1 MRELNI
7 SGTKVIIRVPD
18 NYSDKN
24 IYNAVFINDG
34 DVICNNGLKDFT
46 YPGCILIGLVPENRL
61 DEYTPWPESAIRK
74 GAPDF
79 GGRCDEYYAGLTQQ
93 IVPLVAGEYNI
104 NMDTL
109 AYGGYSLGGLAAVYS
124 LFRDNTFANIFSVCG
139 SFWYPGF
146 TEYISSTPVV
156 NRNAYVR
163 LINGE
168 NEGSRHGNILE
179 EAPEG
184 SLCP

>member
-61 DEYTPWPESAIRK
+61 YE
-74 GAPDF
+74 
-79 GGRCDEYYAGLTQQ
+79 
-93 IVPLVAGEYNI
+93 
-104 NMDTL
+104 
-109 AYGGYSLGGLAAVYS
+109 
-124 LFRDNTFANIFSVCG
+124 
-139 SFWYPGF
+139 
-146 TEYISSTPVV
+146 
-156 NRNAYVR
+156 
-163 LINGE
+163 
-168 NEGSRHGNILE
+168 
-179 EAPEG
+179 
-184 SLCP
+184 